1 MPLSGIFGNSLLES
15 FNMNALSRKQ
25 ELFGSIVRLRRVG
38 RELPGNEDVAQV
50 RLGLERE
57 LGPTISLRLA
67 AKLLGVSHT
76 ALGRWV
82 AAGDLPVLHTPTG
95 SREMP
100 VPALLDLYEETRS
113 DASEEPARYVLA
125 PAIKRR
131 RQAAHEMRVDP
142 TDGDPAGQ
150 DGHDRARQRGLA
162 YHRAIA
168 ERLTESM
175 VAEAQHVLFAWREEG
190 RIDARYA
197 DRWQALLAM
206 PLPAI
211 RHAITA
217 NGSAAE
223 DLRQSSPFAGM
234 LSEPERRRILAEVR

>member
-1 MPLSGIFGNSLLES
+1 MS
-15 FNMNALSRKQ
+15 ALSRKQ
-25 ELFGSIVRLRRVG
+25 ELFENIVRLRRVG
-38 RELPGNEDVAQV
+38 RELPGNEDVARV

-57 LGPTISLRLA
+57 LGSTISLRLA
-67 AKLLGVSHT
+67 AKLLGLSHT

-82 AAGDLPVLHTPTG
+82 AVGDVPVLRTPTG

-100 VPALLDLYEETRS
+100 VPALLDLYEETRN
-113 DASEEPARYVLA
+113 DVSEEPARYVLA

-131 RQAAHEMRVDP
+131 RQVAREMRVDLI
-142 TDGDPAGQ
+142 DSDSAGH
-150 DGHDRARQRGLA
+150 DGHDRARRRGLA

-168 ERLTESM
+168 ERLTGSM

-197 DRWQALLAM
+197 DRWQVLLAM
-206 PLPAI
+206 SLPAI
-211 RHAITA
+211 RCAVTA
-217 NGSAAE
+217 NGAAAD

-234 LSEPERRRILAEVR
+234 LSEPERRRLLAEVR

>member
-1 MPLSGIFGNSLLES
+1 MGVV
-15 FNMNALSRKQ
+15 ARKQ
-25 ELFGSIVRLRRVG
+25 ELFESVARLRRVG
-38 RELPGNEDVAQV
+38 RELPGNEDVARV

-57 LGPTISLRLA
+57 LGPTVSLRLA

-82 AAGDLPVLHTPTG
+82 AAGDVPALRTPAG
-95 SREMP
+95 SRELP
-100 VPALLDLYEETRS
+100 VPALLDLYEETRNS
-113 DASEEPARYVLA
+113 ASGEPARYVLA

-131 RQAAHEMRVDP
+131 RQAAREMRVDVRG
-142 TDGDPAGQ
+142 GDSPEEG
-150 DGHDRARQRGLA
+150 GHDRARERGLT

-168 ERLTESM
+168 ERLTGSM
-175 VAEAQHVLFAWREEG
+175 VAEARHVMFAWREEG
-190 RIDARYA
+190 RIDSRYA
-197 DRWQALLAM
+197 DRWQVLLAM

-217 NGSAAE
+217 NSSAAD
-223 DLRQSSPFAGM
+223 DLRQNSPFAGM